1 MEDLNHILCVHLK
14 IAMQL
19 AEESKMDLLSILLV
33 YGLWPVEENM
43 GHWTTEQKNG
53 VKWLI
58 HAACSFTKSLR
69 VAY

>member
-43 GHWTTEQKNG
+43 GHWTTEQNKN
-53 VKWLI
+53 L
-58 HAACSFTKSLR
+58 
-69 VAY
+69 